1 MPRCPNC
8 THFYLTGSK
17 FCSSCAANLKA
28 ITVIDIE
35 TGAEIVPSPSPT
47 NEFGTITNEVRKQ
60 KELQRLKDQYSNS
73 SIPSS
78 FGIDPK
84 STVGL
89 VHQQVELWISFKG
102 EAPQRQPNGC
112 KLWALNPR
120 QRIDSFD
127 ILVRT
132 FARTVK
138 GWEERCDED
147 EVEEDFNRY
156 AWVGVLLGGGRE
168 CPTDLGFPQF
178 NQTVQDLINILKD
191 FKKDKVTVILP
202 VVRKST
208 NGASFKIED
217 DEQPL
222 KLKRKYSKDSIA
234 TPETKV
240 RKDKKPVQKPSNL
253 KISQTYF
260 KQEQDQKDNNEKALI
275 QQMIKIK
282 EEELEENKETQ

>member
-1 MPRCPNC
+1 MCPNTLISWYYHLYNFKFAFSFAQLFNMPRCPNC

-28 ITVIDIE
+28 IPVIDIE

-60 KELQRLKDQYSNS
+60 KELQRLKDQHSNS
-73 SIPSS
+73 SSPSL

-102 EAPQRQPNGC
+102 EAPQRQPNGY

-127 ILVRT
+127 ILVQT

-147 EVEEDFNRY
+147 KVEEDFNCY
-156 AWVGVLLGGGRE
+156 
-168 CPTDLGFPQF
+168 T
-178 NQTVQDLINILKD
+178 
-191 FKKDKVTVILP
+191 
-202 VVRKST
+202 
-208 NGASFKIED
+208 
-217 DEQPL
+217 
-222 KLKRKYSKDSIA
+222 
-234 TPETKV
+234 
-240 RKDKKPVQKPSNL
+240 
-253 KISQTYF
+253 
-260 KQEQDQKDNNEKALI
+260 
-275 QQMIKIK
+275 
-282 EEELEENKETQ
+282 